1 MVKFK
6 QRRIISRMVTLI
18 VAFAM
23 ILKSNPVLAYGDSTD
38 VLDTVK
44 IQQIQEDILSR
55 PEDTI
60 INATKDTS
68 TENSISAL
76 DDNPYS
82 LSVGEIVYTESKMDS
97 ITVDSST
104 LISPFEQKEATDMG
118 TLVALPDLTIDSI
131 TSYSTYPFTGLQLSQ
146 ISVVIVNSGSAAVGS
161 SICSLSI
168 DGQQLGTFSV
178 QALEAGYGVQV
189 IITLPEISGGNHTI
203 QANADYNNTITES
216 NEANNTS
223 SKTFTWT
230 GAPDISITSLT
241 ASTTT
246 PVVGDRVTFNV
257 TIANFGNADAKET
270 FQTDILVNNTLI
282 GYLAITG
289 LGTGQKATGS
299 FSVIFGESG
308 VYTILLKA
316 DTSNVLKESNE
327 NNNTFTLLIQAKIAE
342 TVTITGSLR
351 YKSYEHYGSSYTL
364 QNLSNYEVKIY
375 DKNLI
380 GSTLKA
386 TVTTNSS
393 GNFTAIINNETGSL
407 ENGSDI
413 YFVIS
418 MDNSYLSL
426 LSQSSSST
434 LLYQFESNV
443 FENYQEATL
452 PLAPLTLDSDETM
465 KGVFN
470 IYHWVKVAKD
480 YYQSYTGT
488 LGKVNIIWNETLNT
502 GSYFDGSSLYLD
514 GLDYDH
520 YDSNIIVHEY
530 GHYIMS
536 YKNVNPNNDGGKH
549 WFDTPC
555 TYTGTA
561 YSEAYATFI
570 SLLARN
576 SVIYDDWSSAGT
588 YYGANFETLT
598 AISSSGNTIIYR
610 NPKFYLNA
618 KMELFIGGAMLDFAD
633 SMADGLDTYSGGF
646 NDVNNVVTSQ
656 RLNDSTEFYNA
667 YMNKTSTSNKELVW
681 KIFNQNNSA
690 FDYTLPQVSITGN
703 NISGYTAN
711 ASDNV
716 GIAKLEW
723 YLDSTLVGTGSTYKP
738 PTSLSSGMH
747 NITVRAYDYEGD
759 TRGTYD
765 REDING
771 NVIRTAAYST
781 ASVVFMINALPSIN
795 ELPIDVHSEI
805 PELKDFAS
813 QRTFE
818 FSSTKKDGGK
828 LDKSHIFNIDGDTD
842 LYLTGIID
850 GAVNSINVVNKDGE
864 IKGSINGIYSNEF
877 AVIRNLPAGKYTLE
891 IDSVNDVNKMAYAI
905 SVVAVPTVPVLD
917 LSESIGGVN
926 ALEINNPYSNKLKIT
941 LKQEE
946 FTIMPLESLTI
957 ALEEGENVLSYYSEN
972 ATGKSKITVKTV
984 YCDTTIPKVDI
995 QRVLSDGKV
1004 IMVQGQ
1010 ISEYTDHL
1018 YINGKHV
1025 NLGEFHIPGEAI
1037 TFDYIITDLKT
1048 SALNIEAVDSLGNRF
1063 MSTVNLQ

>member
-1 MVKFK
+1 MVKIK
-6 QRRIISRMVTLI
+6 QSRIKSRIFTLMVAI
-18 VAFAM
+18 AM
-23 ILKSNPVLAYGDSTD
+23 LLNSSVLAYGDSAD
-38 VLDTVK
+38 RSDTVK
-44 IQQIQEDILSR
+44 IQQMQKDIFTK
-55 PEDTI
+55 PEDTAI
-60 INATKDTS
+60 HAIKDTS
-68 TENSISAL
+68 TEKSISAS

-82 LSVGEIVYTESKMDS
+82 LSIGEFSYTESKMDS
-97 ITVDSST
+97 MTVDSLT
-104 LISPFEQKEATDMG
+104 LISPYDQKETTEMS
-118 TLVALPDLTIDSI
+118 TLVALPDLMIDSI
-131 TSYSTYPFTGLQLSQ
+131 ASYSAYPFTGLKLSQ
-146 ISVVIVNSGSAAVGS
+146 ISVIIVNSGSAAAGS

-168 DGQQLGTFSV
+168 DGQQLGTFNV
-178 QALEAGYGVQV
+178 QALGAGYGVQA

-203 QANADYNNTITES
+203 QAYADYNNAITES

-223 SKTFTWT
+223 AKTFTWT
-230 GAPDISITSLT
+230 GDPDISIQSLT
-241 ASTTT
+241 ASTAT
-246 PVVGDRVTFNV
+246 PVVGERVTFNV
-257 TIANFGNADAKET
+257 TIANYGNADANKT
-270 FQTDILVNNTLI
+270 FQTDILINNAQFA
-282 GYLAITG
+282 YLTITG
-289 LGTGQKATGS
+289 LSAGQKATGT

-316 DTSNVLKESNE
+316 DSSNVIKESNE
-327 NNNTFTLLIQAKIAE
+327 NNNTFTLPIRAKIAD
-342 TVTITGSLR
+342 TVTITGTLR

-386 TVTTNSS
+386 TVRTNSS
-393 GNFTAIINNETGSL
+393 GDFTAVINNETGSL

-426 LSQSSSST
+426 LSPSSSST

-452 PLAPLTLDSDETM
+452 PLAPITLDSDETM

-480 YYQSYTGT
+480 YYQSYAGA
-488 LGKVNIIWNETLNT
+488 LGKVNIIWNKTLNL
-502 GSYFDGSSLYLD
+502 GSYFNGSSLYLD
-514 GLDYDH
+514 GADYDH

-536 YKNVNPNNDGGKH
+536 YKNVDPTNAGGEHSFKA
-549 WFDTPC
+549 PSL
-555 TYTGTA
+555 YTGTA

-576 SVIYDDWSSAGT
+576 SVIYDDWSSVGT

-598 AISSSGNTIIYR
+598 VISSNGNEIVYR

-633 SMADGLDTYSGGF
+633 SMSDGFDTYSGGF

-656 RLNDSTEFYNA
+656 RLNDSIEFYNA

-703 NISGYTAN
+703 NISGYTAI

-723 YLDSTLVGTGSTYKP
+723 YLDSTFVGTGSTYKP
-738 PTSLSSGMH
+738 PTTLGSGMH
-747 NITVRAYDYEGD
+747 SITVRAYDYEGD

-771 NVIRTAAYST
+771 NIIRTAAYSSALVT
-781 ASVVFMINALPSIN
+781 FMINTSSSIN
-795 ELPIDVHSEI
+795 ELPIALRSEF
-805 PELKDFAS
+805 PEMKDFAS
-813 QRTFE
+813 QSTFE
-818 FSSTKKDGGK
+818 FSSTKKDGSK
-828 LDKSHIFNIDGDTD
+828 IDKRNIFNIDGDSD

-850 GAVNSINVVNKDGE
+850 GAVNSINVVNKNGE
-864 IKGSINGIYSNEF
+864 IKGSIDGVYSNEY
-877 AVIRNLPAGKYTLE
+877 ALIRNLPVGKYTLE

-905 SVVAVPTVPVLD
+905 SMVAVPTVPVLD
-917 LSESIGGVN
+917 LPKSIAGVN

-941 LKQEE
+941 VNQKE
-946 FTIMPLESLTI
+946 FNVMPFESLTI

-972 ATGKSKITVKTV
+972 ATGKSKITVNTV
-984 YCDTTIPKVDI
+984 YCDTTIPKVNI
-995 QRVLSDGKV
+995 LRVLSDGKV
-1004 IMVQGQ
+1004 ILVQGQ
-1010 ISEYTDHL
+1010 ISEYTDYL

-1025 NLGEFHIPGEAI
+1025 NLGEFHIPGEPI

-1048 SALNIEAVDSLGNRF
+1048 SALNIEAVDTLGNRF
-1063 MSTVNLQ
+1063 ISTVDLQ